1 MVKMG
6 IGGLPVRT
14 DAAVVVVVLFL
25 LTTVISM
32 VSSSGFF
39 EMQILEIA
47 NTNSH
52 LLSGYCCGL
61 PADKQQTQT
70 TGCPACATAFSL
82 CLKEYQGTTS
92 SAQQQLLL
100 KGGVQQAEVIGHMQQ
115 QRGEALLL
123 EPQQPSAMYGCA
135 FGNAST
141 PVLGGSSFVLSDSEI
156 GRVTLPFTFR
166 WTKSFTLILQAL
178 DMYNESYSISDRLIE
193 ETSFSGVILPSHEW
207 NTLDHTGKNARIT
220 YRVRVQCAD
229 NYYNTTCTTFC
240 RPRNDQFGHYTCG
253 EQGNKVCLPGWQG
266 ANCEKAICKPGC
278 DQIHGKCDQPGGCE
292 CRPGWRGPLCN
303 ECMVYPGCRHGY
315 CNGSAWQCICDTN
328 WGGILCDQDL
338 NYCGTHEPCMHGGTC
353 ENTAPDRYRCTCA
366 EGLSGTRCE
375 IVEHPCAPQ
384 PCKNGGTCAL
394 TGSYGMGRDGQDK
407 LGSSSTP
414 PSIIVRGM
422 RGMSSMGKPYGRA
435 NGGVEGGGDGGGGG
449 GGMESKEIAA
459 TRHISPPQPLK
470 DFVCTCSPGWTGPT
484 CEINIDEC
492 AEGPCQNGGTCI
504 DMVGKFRCECPPQWT
519 GETCNIDVD
528 ECETNVAS
536 GLGPCINAESCRN
549 LPGSFQCSCLEG
561 WGGPTCAQNLDDC
574 VGRCKNGA
582 TCIDLVNDYHC
593 ACAAGYTGRDCST
606 DINECVNFPCRN
618 GGECVDLIGN
628 FKCICPLGYSG
639 TLCEEAKDH
648 CTSSPCIEG
657 RCLNTP
663 GGYYCHC
670 PPARAGRHCEFLR
683 TPCSSPPCSN
693 DGCTMPMTNESSI
706 NAAIMTPCSGR
717 GKCESN
723 ALGSSCMCQPGFT
736 GSFCQ
741 HNVNECISNPC
752 KHNGICI
759 DGDAD
764 FSCECP
770 PGWTGRTCAERAV
783 QCQQGQCLNGGSCI
797 LSPISGISQC
807 RCTLGWGG
815 PFCNEPVDQC
825 QGQPCHNGGTCESGP
840 GWFRCLCARGFS
852 GPDCRINVN
861 ECSPQPCL
869 GGATCKDGIGGFTC
883 ICPVGR
889 RGVRCEIL
897 LSDPSSVCSNTTTN
911 SPYDPLVDRDTP
923 TVIDESNCNSCVCAN
938 GKPRCS
944 NLWCGLKNCL
954 NRNLSNHACETHQVC
969 VPAAQESCLSPPCAP
984 RGDCRTFE
992 PSRRVAPPRIPAP
1005 TDCWPNQ
1012 ATLGSQCARIS
1023 ILLELNRL
1031 ARGTSVDGL
1040 CHILRL
1046 QLGEKLIK
1054 NPSFDVSVFIVV
1066 LCDLKVGTN
1075 DTIEVT
1081 LSTPTDSNTS
1091 SGSLPEVVRLL
1102 AEILSRQQGIQN
1114 DSFQTDIT
1122 EAAPLTSILEVKV
1135 ETALI
1140 NETGSDS
1147 NYLIAFGFGIAIV
1160 ALCLGAFVALIWRQK
1175 IHSHSGSG
1183 TNLTPHLDLSRGHEE
1198 EKSNNLQNEENFR
1211 RYANPLKGSVS
1222 SLRGA
1227 MELSLNPAPEI
1238 NQIAGPSSAL
1248 HRSQQLYPSCGSDA
1262 AEYEKDP
1269 DKQKAANRNSHILL
1283 HKTQNAD
1290 VTKNIVSSIESQ
1302 HKDFGKRSINDHTAS
1317 SVVMLGTTPSPSVS
1331 SQPAAV
1337 AAAAPVTA
1345 ATISTVAPAGV
1356 ATTLSSTP
1364 VVPSSTTTIS
1374 ESDVLTVH
1382 V

>member
-1 MVKMG
+1 MG
-6 IGGLPVRT
+6 IGKLRMWTGV
-14 DAAVVVVVLFL
+14 AIV
-25 LTTVISM
+25 LTTMISM

-61 PADKQQTQT
+61 PPEKQRTQT

-92 SAQQQLLL
+92 SSSAQLQQQL
-100 KGGVQQAEVIGHMQQ
+100 KNGGHQQQAH
-115 QRGEALLL
+115 QRGETL
-123 EPQQPSAMYGCA
+123 EPQPSAMYGCA

-141 PVLGGSSFVLSDSEI
+141 PVLGGSSFVLSDSEV

-178 DMYNESYSISDRLIE
+178 DMYNESYQISERLIE

-278 DQIHGKCDQPGGCE
+278 DQIHGKCDQPGECE

-353 ENTAPDRYRCTCA
+353 ENTAPDQYRCTCA

-384 PCKNGGTCAL
+384 PCKNGGSCSL
-394 TGSYGMGRDGQDK
+394 TGSGSRGSEDK
-407 LGSSSTP
+407 LELTTP
-414 PSIIVRGM
+414 VAPIIVRGM
-422 RGMSSMGKPYGRA
+422 RGMSSMGKPYGRS
-435 NGGVEGGGDGGGGG
+435 NSLGGASGGGGG
-449 GGMESKEIAA
+449 SGGSNAGGSAIGGGADSKELL
-459 TRHISPPQPLK
+459 SPPQPLK
-470 DFVCTCSPGWTGPT
+470 DFVCTCTNGWTGPT

-504 DMVGKFRCECPPQWT
+504 DMIGKFRCECPPQWT
-519 GETCNIDVD
+519 GETCSIDVD
-528 ECETNVAS
+528 ECESNVAS

-574 VGRCKNGA
+574 VGKCKNGA

-606 DINECVNFPCRN
+606 DINECANFPCRN

-670 PPARAGRHCEFLR
+670 PPGRAGRHCEFLR
-683 TPCSSPPCSN
+683 TPCASPPCSN
-693 DGCTMPMTNESSI
+693 DGCTMPMMNETAVPP
-706 NAAIMTPCSGR
+706 NPAAVMTPCSGR
-717 GKCESN
+717 GKCESTPM
-723 ALGSSCMCQPGFT
+723 GSNCVCQPGFT

-752 KHNGICI
+752 KNNGICI
-759 DGDAD
+759 DEDAD
-764 FSCECP
+764 FSCECQ
-770 PGWTGRTCAERAV
+770 PGWTGKTCAERAV
-783 QCQQGQCLNGGSCI
+783 QCMPGQCLNGGSCV

-807 RCTLGWGG
+807 RCAVGWGG

-911 SPYDPLVDRDTP
+911 SPYDPLVSQDLP
-923 TVIDESNCNSCVCAN
+923 ATVDESNCNSCVCTN

-944 NLWCGLKNCL
+944 NLWCGLNNCL
-954 NRNLSNHACETHQVC
+954 NRSHSGNACESHQVC
-969 VPAAQESCLSPPCAP
+969 VPAAQESCISPPCTP

-1005 TDCWPNQ
+1005 IDCWPNQ
-1012 ATLGSQCARIS
+1012 ATLGTQCARVS
-1023 ILLELNRL
+1023 ILLEIARL
-1031 ARGTSVDGL
+1031 AKGTSVDGM
-1040 CHILRL
+1040 CHVLRL

-1054 NPSFDVSVFIVV
+1054 SPSFDVSIFIVL
-1066 LCDLKVGTN
+1066 LCDIKTGTN

-1081 LSTPTDSNTS
+1081 LSTPTDSGAS
-1091 SGSLPEVVRLL
+1091 SSSLTEAVRLL
-1102 AEILSRQQGIQN
+1102 AEILSRQQGVQN
-1114 DSFQTDIT
+1114 DSFQSDVA

-1140 NETGSDS
+1140 NETVSSS
-1147 NYLIAFGFGIAIV
+1147 NYLIAIGFGIAIV
-1160 ALCLGAFVALIWRQK
+1160 ALCLGAFVALIWRQRLQ
-1175 IHSHSGSG
+1175 SHSGSG
-1183 TNLTPHLDLSRGHEE
+1183 TNLSPHLDLSRGHEE

-1211 RYANPLKGSVS
+1211 RYANPLKGSAS

-1238 NQIAGPSSAL
+1238 NQIAGPSTAL

-1262 AEYEKDP
+1262 EYEKDP
-1269 DKQKAANRNSHILL
+1269 EKQKAANRNSHILL

-1290 VTKNIVSSIESQ
+1290 ITKNIVSSIESQ
-1302 HKDFGKRSINDHTAS
+1302 HKDFGKRSINDHTSSAAAVPPPAATTAS
-1317 SVVMLGTTPSPSVS
+1317 ATAVGIVVS
-1331 SQPAAV
+1331 STNVP
-1337 AAAAPVTA
+1337 T
-1345 ATISTVAPAGV
+1345 S
-1356 ATTLSSTP
+1356 
-1364 VVPSSTTTIS
+1364 PSSTAPAAIS

>member
-1 MVKMG
+1 MANTWACVF
-6 IGGLPVRT
+6 
-14 DAAVVVVVLFL
+14 VVL
-25 LTTVISM
+25 TSVISM

-61 PADKQQTQT
+61 PAAKQRMQT
-70 TGCPACATAFSL
+70 TGCPACATAFRL

-92 SAQQQLLL
+92 SSGQQQL
-100 KGGVQQAEVIGHMQQ
+100 KAQKQQGGSSAA
-115 QRGEALLL
+115 EALLL
-123 EPQQPSAMYGCA
+123 ADEPQTTASSAMYGCA

-141 PVLGGSSFVLSDSEI
+141 PTLGGSSFVLSDSEV

-178 DMYNESYSISDRLIE
+178 DMYNESYPIADRLIE

-353 ENTAPDRYRCTCA
+353 ENTAPDQYRCTCA

-384 PCKNGGTCAL
+384 PCRNGGTCTL
-394 TGSYGMGRDGQDK
+394 TGSALMGRSDDK
-407 LGSSSTP
+407 RLGSAEATSAAP
-414 PSIIVRGM
+414 IIVRGM
-422 RGMSSMGKPYGRA
+422 RGMSSMGKPFGRSNGGGA
-435 NGGVEGGGDGGGGG
+435 NGAGTGAASTGGGGVGAIG
-449 GGMESKEIAA
+449 GGVGDSSSSKELLLL
-459 TRHISPPQPLK
+459 PQPIK
-470 DFVCTCSPGWTGPT
+470 DFICSCAPGWTGPT

-492 AEGPCQNGGTCI
+492 AEGPCHNGGTCI

-519 GETCNIDVD
+519 GETCSFDVD

-593 ACAAGYTGRDCST
+593 ACAVGYTGRDCST
-606 DINECVNFPCRN
+606 DINECANFPCRN

-670 PPARAGRHCEFLR
+670 PPGRAGKHCEFLR
-683 TPCSSPPCSN
+683 MPCDSPPCFN
-693 DGCTMPMTNESSI
+693 DGCTMTNETSGSS
-706 NAAIMTPCSGR
+706 AMTPCSGR
-717 GKCESN
+717 GKCESS
-723 ALGSSCMCQPGFT
+723 ALGSSCVCQTGFT
-736 GSFCQ
+736 GPFCQ
-741 HNVNECISNPC
+741 HNVNECFSNPC
-752 KHNGICI
+752 KNSGICI

-764 FSCECP
+764 YTCECP
-770 PGWTGRTCAERAV
+770 PGWTGKNCADRAV
-783 QCQQGQCLNGGSCI
+783 QCLPGQCLNGGSCI
-797 LSPISGISQC
+797 LSPISSISQC
-807 RCTLGWGG
+807 RCSLGWGG
-815 PFCNEPVDQC
+815 PFCSEPVDQC

-883 ICPVGR
+883 LCPVGR

-911 SPYDPLVDRDTP
+911 SPYDPLVTSDSPTP
-923 TVIDESNCNSCVCAN
+923 ATIIDEGNCNSCVCVN

-944 NLWCGLKNCL
+944 NMWCGLRNCL
-954 NRNLSNHACETHQVC
+954 NKNLSNSACESHQVC
-969 VPAAQESCLSPPCAP
+969 VPAAQESCLAPPCTP

-1005 TDCWPNQ
+1005 IDCWPNQ
-1012 ATLGSQCARIS
+1012 ATLGTHCARIS

-1031 ARGTSVDGL
+1031 SRGTSVDGM
-1040 CHILRL
+1040 CHLLRL

-1054 NPSFDVSVFIVV
+1054 SPSIDVTVFVV
-1066 LCDLKVGTN
+1066 VMCDLKTGTN

-1081 LSTPTDSNTS
+1081 LSTPTDTSNSAS
-1091 SGSLPEVVRLL
+1091 SPLTEAVRLL
-1102 AEILSRQQGIQN
+1102 AEILSRQQGVQN
-1114 DSFQTDIT
+1114 DSFQLDVA

-1140 NETGSDS
+1140 NETTAGS
-1147 NYLIAFGFGIAIV
+1147 NYLIAVGFGIAIV
-1160 ALCLGAFVALIWRQK
+1160 ALCVGAFVALVWRQK
-1175 IHSHSGSG
+1175 LQSHSGSG
-1183 TNLTPHLDLSRGHEE
+1183 TNLTPHMDLSRSHEE

-1211 RYANPLKGSVS
+1211 RYANPLKGSAS

-1238 NQIAGPSSAL
+1238 NQIAGPSVV
-1248 HRSQQLYPSCGSDA
+1248 HRSQQLYPSCGNDS
-1262 AEYEKDP
+1262 EFEKDS
-1269 DKQKAANRNSHILL
+1269 DKQKTANRNSHILL
-1283 HKTQNAD
+1283 HKTQNSD
-1290 VTKNIVSSIESQ
+1290 ITKNIVSSIESQ
-1302 HKDFGKRSINDHTAS
+1302 HKDFGKRSINEHTAPSSIVVPPSTPSSASVVPANGGAVVVS
-1317 SVVMLGTTPSPSVS
+1317 SV
-1331 SQPAAV
+1331 A
-1337 AAAAPVTA
+1337 TA
-1345 ATISTVAPAGV
+1345 
-1356 ATTLSSTP
+1356 
-1364 VVPSSTTTIS
+1364 PSSTAPIATID
-1374 ESDVLTVH
+1374 SDVLTVH

>member
-1 MVKMG
+1 MG
-6 IGGLPVRT
+6 IGDLRSWT
-14 DAAVVVVVLFL
+14 SVVVVI
-25 LTTVISM
+25 LTLISM

-39 EMQILEIA
+39 ELQILEIS

-61 PADKQQTQT
+61 PPEKRQTQT

-92 SAQQQLLL
+92 SVQQQQQQL
-100 KGGVQQAEVIGHMQQ
+100 KQPAVAV
-115 QRGEALLL
+115 
-123 EPQQPSAMYGCA
+123 EPQPSGLYGCA

-141 PVLGGSSFVLSDSEI
+141 PVLGGSSFVLTDPEVGGI
-156 GRVTLPFTFR
+156 TLPFTFR

-178 DMYNESYSISDRLIE
+178 DMYNESYSISERLID
-193 ETSFSGVILPSHEW
+193 ETSFSGVILPSHDW
-207 NTLDHTGKNARIT
+207 NTLDHIGKSARIT

-253 EQGNKVCLPGWQG
+253 KQGNKVCMPGWQG

-278 DQIHGKCDQPGGCE
+278 DQIHGKCDQPGECE

-353 ENTAPDRYRCTCA
+353 ENTAPDQYRCTCA

-384 PCKNGGTCAL
+384 PCKNGGTCTL
-394 TGSYGMGRDGQDK
+394 TGNDK
-407 LGSSSTP
+407 SAAVASSTVA
-414 PSIIVRGM
+414 SIVVRGM
-422 RGMSSMGKPYGRA
+422 RGMSSMGKPFGRSA
-435 NGGVEGGGDGGGGG
+435 AGAGGGSSAGSGSGTLDSKDQAKSGSSSSSAGLPAPSAGG
-449 GGMESKEIAA
+449 
-459 TRHISPPQPLK
+459 PQPMK
-470 DFVCTCSPGWTGPT
+470 DFVCTCAPGWTGPT

-492 AEGPCQNGGTCI
+492 ADAPCRNGGTCI
-504 DMVGKFRCECPPQWT
+504 DLIGKFRCECPPQWT
-519 GETCNIDVD
+519 GDTCQNDVD
-528 ECETNVAS
+528 ECESNVAS

-549 LPGSFQCSCLEG
+549 LPGSFQCTCLEG
-561 WGGPTCAQNLDDC
+561 WGGPTCAKNLDDC
-574 VGRCKNGA
+574 VGKCKNGA

-593 ACAAGYTGRDCST
+593 ACAVGYTGRDCST
-606 DINECVNFPCRN
+606 DINECANFPCRN
-618 GGECVDLIGN
+618 GGECVDFIGN
-628 FKCICPLGYSG
+628 FKCICPLGFSG

-648 CTSSPCIEG
+648 CVSSPCIEG
-657 RCLNTP
+657 QCLNTP

-670 PPARAGRHCEFLR
+670 PPGRAGRHCEFPR
-683 TPCSSPPCSN
+683 VPCEKGGPCAN
-693 DGCTMPMTNESSI
+693 EAGCTMPTSNDT
-706 NAAIMTPCSGR
+706 AISGGPIVVPIPCSGR
-717 GKCESN
+717 GKCES
-723 ALGSSCMCQPGFT
+723 GPMGTSCVCQSGFT
-736 GSFCQ
+736 GPFCQ
-741 HNVNECISNPC
+741 HNVNECTSNPC
-752 KHNGICI
+752 ANNGICI
-759 DGDAD
+759 DGEGDY
-764 FSCECP
+764 SCECQ
-770 PGWTGRTCAERAV
+770 PGWTGKTCTERAI
-783 QCQQGQCLNGGSCI
+783 QCLPGQCLNGGSCI
-797 LSPISGISQC
+797 PSQFGGAPHC

-815 PFCNEPVDQC
+815 PFCSEPLDQC

-840 GWFRCLCARGFS
+840 GWFRCLCAKGFS

-911 SPYDPLVDRDTP
+911 SPYDPLVSSDSLSKP
-923 TVIDESNCNSCVCAN
+923 KGGGAAASQAPSDETNCNSCICVN

-944 NLWCGLKNCL
+944 NLWCGLNNCL
-954 NRNLSNHACETHQVC
+954 NRNQSSGVGSGCESHQVC
-969 VPAAQESCLSPPCAP
+969 VPTSQESCLTPPCQP

-992 PSRRVAPPRIPAP
+992 PSRRVAPPKIPAP

-1012 ATLGSQCARIS
+1012 ATLGTACARIS

-1031 ARGTSVDGL
+1031 VRGTSVDGL
-1040 CHILRL
+1040 CHLLRL

-1066 LCDLKVGTN
+1066 LCDLKAGTN

-1081 LSTPTDSNTS
+1081 LSTPTDPVGGAS
-1091 SGSLPEVVRLL
+1091 SLTEAVRLL
-1102 AEILSRQQGIQN
+1102 AEILSRQQGVQN
-1114 DSFQTDIT
+1114 DSFQTDLV

-1135 ETALI
+1135 ETALV
-1140 NETGSDS
+1140 NEGTTGS
-1147 NYLIAFGFGIAIV
+1147 NYLIAVGFGIAIV
-1160 ALCLGAFVALIWRQK
+1160 ALCLGAVVALLWRQK
-1175 IHSHSGSG
+1175 VHSHSGSG
-1183 TNLTPHLDLSRGHEE
+1183 TNLSPHLDLSRGMDE

-1211 RYANPLKGSVS
+1211 RYANPLKASSS

-1238 NQIAGPSSAL
+1238 NQIAGPSSVH
-1248 HRSQQLYPSCGSDA
+1248 HRSQQLYPPCTPDG
-1262 AEYEKDP
+1262 AEFEKDP

-1290 VTKNIVSSIESQ
+1290 IMTKNIVGAIDSQ

-1317 SVVMLGTTPSPSVS
+1317 SAAANVSGVAASGTQSVGATS
-1331 SQPAAV
+1331 GTVAAHPVPDAPAAGSTL
-1337 AAAAPVTA
+1337 AP
-1345 ATISTVAPAGV
+1345 
-1356 ATTLSSTP
+1356 
-1364 VVPSSTTTIS
+1364 